1 MKGNI
6 MQLSQQR
13 ILLTGAT
20 GGLGREVALL
30 LAKKGAIL
38 GLVGRDA
45 QKLNALKQQVEQ
57 AGGRAE
63 CLVVNLSDEGA
74 STALIQQAK
83 AALGHID
90 ILINNAGVLDF
101 IELQDQSDARIA
113 EMVNTNVTA
122 LIQLTRAMLPDFQS
136 ANKGRFVFIGS
147 IFGSLG
153 FPHFATYCA
162 TKFAVHGFS
171 QALRRELV
179 NTKIGVTYVAP
190 RGIDTPMN
198 APNVDAMWKKSGN
211 AVDKPDKV
219 ASLIVKALEQ
229 EKQELFIGQPQSF
242 FAWLN
247 GVFPSAVNIGLK
259 QQTALAAE
267 FLKKPHP

>member
-1 MKGNI
+1 

-13 ILLTGAT
+13 VLLTGAT
-20 GGLGREVALL
+20 GGLGKEIALQ

-45 QKLNALKQQVEQ
+45 HKLEALRQHIIQS
-57 AGGRAE
+57 GGTAY
-63 CLVVNLSDEGA
+63 CFVANLGDTGA
-74 STALIQQAK
+74 NTALIAQAR
-83 AALGHID
+83 ATLGKID
-90 ILINNAGVLDF
+90 ILINNAGILDF
-101 IELQDQSDARIA
+101 TELQDQSDARIA

-122 LIQLTRAMLPDFQS
+122 LIQLTRAALPDFLA
-136 ANKGRFVFIGS
+136 ANQGRFVMIGS

-179 NTKIGVTYVAP
+179 DTKIGVTYVAP
-190 RGIDTPMN
+190 RGIATPMN
-198 APNVDAMWKKSGN
+198 APNIDAMWKKSGN
-211 AVDKPDKV
+211 AVDKPDVV
-219 ASLIVKALEQ
+219 AKLIVQAIEREQ
-229 EKQELFIGQPQSF
+229 QELFIGQPQSF

-247 GVFPSAVNIGLK
+247 GIFPRAVNIGLK
-259 QQTALAAE
+259 KQTALARA
-267 FLKKPHP
+267 FLIKPKD

>member
-1 MKGNI
+1 

-20 GGLGREVALL
+20 GGLGKEIAHQ

-38 GLVGRDA
+38 GLVGRETN
-45 QKLNALKQQVEQ
+45 KLEALKQQITQ
-57 AGGRAE
+57 AGGTAYIF
-63 CLVVNLSDEGA
+63 VANLGDTGA
-74 STALIQQAK
+74 CTALIQQAK
-83 AALGHID
+83 SKLGGID
-90 ILINNAGVLDF
+90 VLVNNAGILDF
-101 IELQDQSDARIA
+101 TELQDQSEARIA

-122 LIQLTRAMLPDFQS
+122 LIQLTRAVLPDFLASNQ
-136 ANKGRFVFIGS
+136 GRFVMIGS

-179 NTKIGVTYVAP
+179 DTHIGITYIAP
-190 RGIDTPMN
+190 RGIATPMN
-198 APNVDAMWKKSGN
+198 APNIDAMWKKSGN
-211 AVDKPDKV
+211 AIDQPEKV
-219 ASLIVKALEQ
+219 AQLIIKAMEQ
-229 EKQELFIGQPQSF
+229 EQQELFIGQPQTF

-247 GVFPSAVNIGLK
+247 GIFPRAVNIGLK
-259 QQTALAAE
+259 KQTALASA
-267 FLKKPHP
+267 FLNKPTV

>member
-1 MKGNI
+1 

-30 LAKKGAIL
+30 LAQQGAIL
-38 GLVGRDA
+38 GLVGRDPH
-45 QKLNALKQQVEQ
+45 KLSALKNEVQK
-57 AGGRAE
+57 AGGTAH
-63 CLVVNLSDEGA
+63 CIVANLSEAGA
-74 STALIQQAK
+74 SSHLIQQAK
-83 AALGHID
+83 TLLGHID

-122 LIQLTRAMLPDFQS
+122 LIQLTRAALPDFLS

-179 NTKIGVTYVAP
+179 NTNIGVTYVAP
-190 RGIDTPMN
+190 RGIATPMN

-211 AVDKPDKV
+211 AVDQPDKV
-219 ASLIVKALEQ
+219 ARLIVKAIAQEQ
-229 EKQELFIGQPQSF
+229 QELFIGQPQSL

-247 GVFPSAVNIGLK
+247 GIFPRVVNLGLK
-259 QQTALAAE
+259 KQTALARE
-267 FLKKPHP
+267 FLPKSKL